1 MRSKFRPTKLITFV
15 SIFVIFAFVFVT
27 FVSAITP
34 AQPRVL
40 PADKKATP
48 SAKAK
53 AKGRDKMKDRLTE
66 VKLKICEK
74 KEATI
79 QRRSTRL
86 VVKVEKIL
94 NNFDRIV
101 QKVDDFYV
109 DKVVPKIGEM
119 ENYEQLLNKNEA
131 KRQEVYVALG
141 AGTET
146 ANNFT
151 CEGVNPKDQIKQ
163 FRVEMQSVVQ
173 ALKEY
178 KHTLIDY
185 LVAVK
190 TKAKNIKERTATKS
204 AEPATSSAEED

>member
-1 MRSKFRPTKLITFV
+1 VRSKFRPTKLITFL
-15 SIFVIFAFVFVT
+15 SIFVIFAFVFVS
-27 FVSAITP
+27 FAGAITSR
-34 AQPRVL
+34 QPTVL

-48 SAKAK
+48 SAKP
-53 AKGRDKMKDRLTE
+53 KGRDKMKDRLTE
-66 VKLKICEK
+66 VKLKVCEK

-86 VVKVEKIL
+86 VGKVEKIL
-94 NNFDRIV
+94 SNFDRIV

-109 DKVVPKIGEM
+109 DKVVPKVGEM
-119 ENYEQLLNKNEA
+119 ENYEQLLNKNGA

-141 AGTET
+141 AATET

-151 CEGVNPKDQIKQ
+151 CEGVDPKDQIKQ
-163 FRVEMQSVVQ
+163 FRVEMKSVTQ

-178 KHTLIDY
+178 KHTIIDY

-190 TKAKNIKERTATKS
+190 TKAKNIRERTATKS

>member
-15 SIFVIFAFVFVT
+15 SIFVIFAFVFVS

-34 AQPRVL
+34 SQPRVL
-40 PADKKATP
+40 PATKKATP
-48 SAKAK
+48 SAK

-74 KEATI
+74 KETTI

-86 VVKVEKIL
+86 VVKVEKVL
-94 NNFDRIV
+94 SNFDRIV

-119 ENYEQLLNKNEA
+119 ENYKQLSNKNEA

-178 KHTLIDY
+178 KHAIIDY